1 MGECRSESIT
11 KQDKLSIHCS
21 YPPFWRRYLPL
32 PAHPPL
38 IVIQILEPK
47 TPPRYAKSPTT
58 AAKHVHVCINSWI
71 AVARE
76 KKEDAEEQNQDK
88 KTPEAMQYPAQPS
101 CHRFSLSLQW
111 SLLRAKLSNSAASKS
126 RVGEGRMRDV
136 SFYATILSG
145 SSSSSSSSICSIAS
159 LM

>member
-88 KTPEAMQYPAQPS
+88 KTPEAMQYSAIPAIG
-101 CHRFSLSLQW
+101 FSLQW
-111 SLLRAKLSNSAASKS
+111 FLSGRSYPTPLLADQVERGGGDA
-126 RVGEGRMRDV
+126 RCV
-136 SFYATILSG
+136 FYATILSG
-145 SSSSSSSSICSIAS
+145 SSSSSSSICSIAS